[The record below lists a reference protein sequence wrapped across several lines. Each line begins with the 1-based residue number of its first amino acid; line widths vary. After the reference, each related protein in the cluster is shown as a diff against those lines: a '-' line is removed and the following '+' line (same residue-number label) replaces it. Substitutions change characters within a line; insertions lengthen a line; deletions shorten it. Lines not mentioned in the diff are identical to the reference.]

1 MTYTAVEGREKVLT
15 DLGIAVEQIAIAL
28 AALGEAYEQL
38 DEHNADVLEEQLFRP
53 VQLAF
58 GRAKRTHAEFAA
70 RSALVGRSFDAQSP
84 GPQSQSVHELIDR
97 AALAAGH
104 ADQTIADLQ
113 DSMLP
118 VEVGDTELRA
128 GLAQTREALG
138 VVPNRTRDLVRTIG
152 R

>member
-1 MTYTAVEGREKVLT
+1 MAYTAVEGREKVLT
-15 DLGIAVEQIAIAL
+15 DLGIAVEQIAVSL

-53 VQLAF
+53 VQLAY

-70 RSALVGRSFDAQSP
+70 RSALTGRQFDAQTP
-84 GPQSQSVHELIDR
+84 GPQSQSVQELIDR
-97 AALAAGH
+97 AVVAAGH
-104 ADQTIADLQ
+104 ANQTIAELQ

-128 GLAQTREALG
+128 GLAQTREALAL
-138 VVPNRTRDLVRTIG
+138 VPNRARELVRTVG